1 MRELPDVIKSILLN
15 HPANLF
21 FDIRVIDYEA
31 GSVSLSL
38 ELRSEFA
45 KASYTTSA
53 LGCAL
58 DCIARIAGH
67 EPLGYCAA
75 SEFEVSFHDGAVV
88 MQFVATATVESVD
101 NRYASYSGRIYAVD
115 KQHNRL
121 VANASG
127 TLTRMKNNIALIADH
142 RVLHGAH
149 VS

>member
-1 MRELPDVIKSILLN
+1 MRELPDCIKPLLLN
-15 HPANLF
+15 HSANLF
-21 FDIRVIDYEA
+21 FAIRVIDYEA
-31 GSVSLSL
+31 GSVSLNL
-38 ELRSEFA
+38 ELRTEFA

-58 DCIARIAGH
+58 DCIARMAGH
-67 EPLGYCAA
+67 EVLGYCAA
-75 SEFEVSFHDGAVV
+75 SEFEVSFHDGALAQ
-88 MQFVATATVESVD
+88 QFVATATVESVD